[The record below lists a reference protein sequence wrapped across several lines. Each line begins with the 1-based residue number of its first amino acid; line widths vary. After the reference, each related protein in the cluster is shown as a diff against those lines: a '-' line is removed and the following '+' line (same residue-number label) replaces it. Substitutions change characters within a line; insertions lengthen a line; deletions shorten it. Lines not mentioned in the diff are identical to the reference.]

1 VTRRGSAG
9 YTVSKASDA
18 IDPSSIV
25 SRPAGA
31 FRPLLP
37 DPIVPAALPLVIVES
52 RPAGALLV
60 VERLRRVVHRV
71 LGQVRREG

>member
-1 VTRRGSAG
+1 M
-9 YTVSKASDA
+9 SKAADA

-25 SRPAGA
+25 SGPAGVL
-31 FRPLLP
+31 RPLVTEA
-37 DPIVPAALPLVIVES
+37 IVPETLPFVIVES

>member
-1 VTRRGSAG
+1 MSE
-9 YTVSKASDA
+9 ASDA
-18 IDPSSIV
+18 IVPSSIV
-25 SRPAGA
+25 SGPAGA

-37 DPIVPAALPLVIVES
+37 DAIMPATLPSVIVES